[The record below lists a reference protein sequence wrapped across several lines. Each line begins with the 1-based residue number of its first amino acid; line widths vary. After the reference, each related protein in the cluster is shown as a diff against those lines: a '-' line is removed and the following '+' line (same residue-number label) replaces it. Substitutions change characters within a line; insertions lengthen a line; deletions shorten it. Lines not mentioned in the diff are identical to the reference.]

1 MVQGQARSQIIEML
15 YHHLPVISHSNQ
27 ADKTRTGIKF
37 CLTTD
42 LMHACKSVSHLNFA
56 PVGIYVSL
64 KMSKM
69 GFFFKN
75 KGSCDDV
82 VSS

>member
-27 ADKTRTGIKF
+27 ADKTHTGIEF
-37 CLTTD
+37 CLTTN
-42 LMHACKSVSHLNFA
+42 LMHACKSVSQLNFA

-64 KMSKM
+64 KMSNM
-69 GFFFKN
+69 FFFQKQRQL
-75 KGSCDDV
+75 
-82 VSS
+82 